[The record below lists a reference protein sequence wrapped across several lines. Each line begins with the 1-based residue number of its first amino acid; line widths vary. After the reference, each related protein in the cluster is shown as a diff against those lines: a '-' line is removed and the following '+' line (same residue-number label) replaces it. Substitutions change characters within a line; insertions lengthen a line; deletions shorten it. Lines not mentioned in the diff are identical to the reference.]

1 MGIAAVQLARAKGL
15 VIFGTAG
22 PAKQEYLRKIGV
34 DHPIDYEKTDFVQA
48 VRKFA
53 PDGIEMVM
61 DAVGGKSFARSY
73 DCLGPT
79 GRLVVYGF
87 SAAAG
92 PDGKRKWWRSLKA
105 LAQMPRFSPL
115 KLMGQST
122 SVMGINLGRI
132 QARGALLRGELDEL
146 FRMYASGKIKPA
158 IGKTFPL
165 DQAAAAHQ
173 YIHERKNIGKVI
185 LAVK

>member
-1 MGIAAVQLARAKGL
+1 

-73 DCLGPT
+73 KCLGPT

-92 PDGKRKWWRSLKA
+92 PDGKRSWWRGLKA
-105 LAQMPRFSPL
+105 FVQMPRFNPL
-115 KLMGQST
+115 KLMGQSV
-122 SVMGINLGRI
+122 SVIGVNLGQI
-132 QARGALLRGELDEL
+132 QSRGALLRGELDEL
-146 FRMYASGKIKPA
+146 FRMYAAGKIKPV

-165 DQAAAAHQ
+165 EQAAAAHQ

-185 LAVK
+185 LSVR